1 MESRCGHLELGL
13 SLRCASNQKML
24 RRQRHP
30 LLRSRLLGTLL
41 RQSGRLLHEL
51 MLKSPL
57 KLLAPLNHPDIAE
70 KRSKRPEPYRKR
82 SRSPM
87 HGPLLPSASL
97 LPLPGPLQDEKQ
109 APILRSTS
117 ELKKKQTVGN
127 CKHIQPA
134 KIWQQLNHSHAHI
147 YNILLRMARPPYEHL
162 ARPPNK

>member
-1 MESRCGHLELGL
+1 MESRRDNLELAVL
-13 SLRCASNQKML
+13 VPRVSSQKMR

-117 ELKKKQTVGN
+117 ELKKKTNGRKLQVHTASEDMAATQSLS
-127 CKHIQPA
+127 CTY
-134 KIWQQLNHSHAHI
+134 I
-147 YNILLRMARPPYEHL
+147 YIIFC
-162 ARPPNK
+162 